1 MRAKLITLT
10 IIASAV
16 SFTATS
22 QDALDYM
29 TIQSIKSSMSKSDI
43 EQALENWRSAQL
55 ENIEVRARYVSDR
68 APSQYVIDTIEDEYQ
83 VARQKLGL

>member
-1 MRAKLITLT
+1 MRAKLIALA

-16 SFTATS
+16 SFTASS

-68 APSQYVIDTIEDEYQ
+68 APRQYVIDTIENDYQ